1 MRKTNKLKFKFNI
14 PNSEIR
20 QDNKNKERNIHK
32 DLDFEKQ
39 IQILKEEKTTTD
51 NYFAKKNNLDT
62 VNKDKFGENKESE
75 INCGPNSK
83 ESENNIPF
91 PNIDIDIDKIREEN
105 ENKIQEKMKLIK
117 DNLTEEEKRNRV
129 LMELKTTK
137 IHLDKKQED
146 CDKIDIR
153 LIKEKEE
160 IEINKKIKE
169 INSNE
174 SYYEKRLLVLNEK
187 STKKDYMNKEEI
199 KPSDEVLQNNDSKI
213 LNEETISL
221 ENTSCSNLANDSS
234 TFQDSKEN
242 NTQFIEDKK
251 ENKTKKSQL
260 YKQFNE
266 ARTRYHLKYK
276 LFDSLII
283 EGNDDLILPERYIL
297 DETHFVFVYQD
308 NLMTYPISQTELLN
322 RTKTIIKIKNK
333 EEPFGLHFCG
343 NKINIDGEKG
353 IRECAPNNFICKE
366 CMEKNKKRYNL
377 PKDYL
382 INIKGRISIKKDD
395 IYHCFGTFEDS
406 KNFKYCMKAFT
417 CEACKVLNLCKNY
430 YFA

>member
-20 QDNKNKERNIHK
+20 QDNKNKEGNIHK

-62 VNKDKFGENKESE
+62 VNKDKFGENKKSE

-83 ESENNIPF
+83 ESENNMPF
-91 PNIDIDIDKIREEN
+91 PNINIDIDKIREEN
-105 ENKIQEKMKLIK
+105 EKKIQEKMKLIK
-117 DNLTEEEKRNRV
+117 DNCTEEEKRNRV
-129 LMELKTTK
+129 LIELKTTT
-137 IHLDKKQED
+137 IHLHKIQED

-160 IEINKKIKE
+160 INKKIKE

-174 SYYEKRLLVLNEK
+174 GYYEKRLLVLNQM

-199 KPSDEVLQNNDSKI
+199 NSFDEVLQNNDSKI

-221 ENTSCSNLANDSS
+221 ENTYCSNLTNDSS

-242 NTQFIEDKK
+242 NIQFIEDKK
-251 ENKTKKSQL
+251 ENKTKKLQL
-260 YKQFNE
+260 YKFNE
-266 ARTRYHLKYK
+266 ARTEYHLKYK
-276 LFDSLII
+276 FYDSLLI

-297 DETHFVFVYQD
+297 DDTHFVFVYQD
-308 NLMTYPISQTELLN
+308 NLMTYPISRTELINL
-322 RTKTIIKIKNK
+322 TKTIIKIKNK
-333 EEPFGLHFCG
+333 EESFGLHFCG

-377 PKDYL
+377 PKNYL
-382 INIKGRISIKKDD
+382 INIKGRVSIKKNN

-406 KNFKYCMKAFT
+406 INFKYCMKAFT
-417 CEACKVLNLCKNY
+417 CEACKVLNLYKNY
-430 YFA
+430 YFT